1 MSFCPSPFNWRSPSA
16 CRKSTA
22 VVCNHSVRCH
32 ALDWPVLIK
41 CTRTSYP
48 LAPSTRATGP
58 SMAMY
63 SVQQMGAGTSLDMST
78 PDSTTLLF
86 VLSLSSSRSS
96 GFECHRELLL
106 LRDGFEPSAPTTI
119 LLLPPSMTTG
129 IIGLCTPSISQ
140 ACIFCWIYL
149 RHFSLSVSR
158 FQCLP
163 FWDSAAT
170 MYIPPL
176 RSTSSLHKHCLPL
189 FRPSIRVASISYQT
203 TCCGMSELR

>member
-106 LRDGFEPSAPTTI
+106 LWDGFEPSAPTTI

-129 IIGLCTPSISQ
+129 IIGLCTPSISLLLDLF
-140 ACIFCWIYL
+140 ATLLSL
-149 RHFSLSVSR
+149 RLALSVSSLLG
-158 FQCLP
+158 QCCYYVYP
-163 FWDSAAT
+163 
-170 MYIPPL
+170 
-176 RSTSSLHKHCLPL
+176 SS
-189 FRPSIRVASISYQT
+189 SIHLELTQT
-203 TCCGMSELR
+203 LSSPV

>member
-1 MSFCPSPFNWRSPSA
+1 M
-16 CRKSTA
+16 
-22 VVCNHSVRCH
+22 HS
-32 ALDWPVLIK
+32 DLI
-41 CTRTSYP
+41 SI
-48 LAPSTRATGP
+48 G
-58 SMAMY
+58 
-63 SVQQMGAGTSLDMST
+63 SLDKGHRSIHGHVLR
-78 PDSTTLLF
+78 TTNGSLYESGYEYSRLYNSALRAVSF
-86 VLSLSSSRSS
+86 FLSVLRIRMSSRTT
-96 GFECHRELLL
+96 F
-106 LRDGFEPSAPTTI
+106 LRDGFEPSASTTI
-119 LLLPPSMTTG
+119 LLLPTSMTTG